1 MHCSLQKHM
10 PADWRKDTRVQIG
23 VYLAAFTICLVCIQK
38 IDDYGSAWRLQDSAY
53 MNCTV
58 TPDGAVRS
66 PVCNAADIRAVSAA
80 WQSPPSSAQIPGFCT
95 PRAPWFW
102 YDLGGTMCVCEKKWE
117 RSVYWQK
124 VMTSFAFNFP
134 HFMTPFQ
141 IYIVY
146 QRWQWVFMYITF
158 NEVFEET
165 CLAVTGK
172 WGFTFDA
179 PYDLEPRYDSLI
191 RDVLLCGIPGLLFG
205 MAFVRVMKVPRFM
218 LAPLDPHWEH
228 TGRHSIKYHLKI
240 LFQMLALKQIALV
253 YNTDSGVS
261 TFYPQNVVLI
271 AMNLALIL
279 SFYLHN
285 RSDWGQHC
293 QPNIACFHL
302 MWAFFSMGMWSLTVY
317 PLLDELYLLCV
328 GLACSSLV
336 LLAIFVSTRHSNL
349 AARIMIGVC
358 RDVARMNDLQYET
371 WVDDTQ
377 PLQISS
383 LQQRLGVYAAQGRTH
398 ISIHA
403 LITPDPEPCP
413 LPDLFIGPLPGP
425 IAPTARTPPIPPTVP
440 HEKACEKSILLS
452 ESPESPTTSFY
463 EMSLEVEPPASS
475 AVQFEKHHQMVYFG
489 VAFASLALLS
499 FGLSEPYTYAGLMY
513 RRHWCGLVMAHGGNG
528 CLFMD

>member
-1 MHCSLQKHM
+1 M

-23 VYLAAFTICLVCIQK
+23 VYLAAFGTCLVCIQK

-66 PVCNAADIRAVSAA
+66 PVCNAADIRAVSAT

-117 RSVYWQK
+117 RTVYWQK

-158 NEVFEET
+158 NEVFEEA

-218 LAPLDPHWEH
+218 LAPLDPHWEQ

-253 YNTDSGVS
+253 YNTDRGVS
-261 TFYPQNVVLI
+261 AFYPQNVVLL

-293 QPNIACFHL
+293 QPNVARFHL

-349 AARIMIGVC
+349 AARIILGVC
-358 RDVARMNDLQYET
+358 REVARMNPLQYEA
-371 WVDDTQ
+371 WVDKTQ
-377 PLQISS
+377 LLQIYS
-383 LQQRLGVYAAQGRTH
+383 LQERLGVHAAQGRTH
-398 ISIHA
+398 ISMQE
-403 LITPDPEPCP
+403 LTTPDPEPCP
-413 LPDLFIGPLPGP
+413 LPDPFIGPLPGP
-425 IAPTARTPPIPPTVP
+425 TAPIAITAP
-440 HEKACEKSILLS
+440 HEKACEKFILLS
-452 ESPESPTTSFY
+452 ECPESPTASFY

-475 AVQFEKHHQMVYFG
+475 ALQFKKHHKMTCFA
-489 VAFASLALLS
+489 VACASLALLS

-528 CLFMD
+528 CLFMN